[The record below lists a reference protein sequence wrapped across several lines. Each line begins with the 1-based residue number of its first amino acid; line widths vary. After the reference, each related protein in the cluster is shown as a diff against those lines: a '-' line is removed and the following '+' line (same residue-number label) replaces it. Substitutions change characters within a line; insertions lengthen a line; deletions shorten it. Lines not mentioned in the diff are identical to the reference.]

1 MVTLKTCDLCGKKI
15 SAEEI
20 EAGEVLAVQSK
31 TFCSE
36 CKPKVIAKIKEQ
48 KAAAAAGSGGSAPAK
63 PKAPGRPAPP
73 APPKRPAPGRTAPGR
88 PAPAAQSKPAPPKV
102 TARKGAP
109 PKSTKPAAERP
120 AVGGKGAPARPAA
133 GKAGAP
139 RPAIG
144 GKAPGRAPAAPGKAP
159 GRKPAAPGR
168 RPARAAA
175 GVAPDGDGDEAVGF
189 EIRKPS
195 KAPMYIGITAVVVVV
210 IGLLAYVMSQ
220 PDEPQ
225 TDDASVAKQEKE
237 GQKKAAEERQR
248 ELAEEAL
255 AKAKEFRRKNP
266 TAYGEIAGA
275 FLDIPQR
282 HPTPNVSD
290 IAAEALKIAQEV
302 ERQHFDAAR
311 AAWSQIRGEAEA
323 LLAQGKFAEAEAK
336 VQDLPDVVF
345 LPFEMDIDGDQFAGR
360 TLENE
365 ISAFR
370 RRITEEVQ
378 AFVIFEELERK
389 SKRWASEGMA
399 DVAELVLAEFDQDYE
414 AKAPNV
420 WRMKEAAEAKIRQE
434 GIAGF
439 LAAER
444 EAQQQA
450 EEERKAR
457 EEAERLARE
466 QRWREKR
473 DQVPWTNQLGRYN
486 LYNWV
491 INTDVY
497 RFDESRWKIREQ
509 EGVGVLYG
517 NNTDGNTMYIGPH
530 TDRWQDFLLEF
541 DVKLMSGS
549 FEISPRTRA
558 QVTRMGIGV
567 ADESDPIVLG
577 DGFPTGTW
585 VKISIEVHGDEVKW
599 TRSDTGE
606 TIEYT
611 GEEKRLASQ
620 GGFLFKLPADSEV
633 EVRKVRARIVSEAA
647 AMPGA

>member
-48 KAAAAAGSGGSAPAK
+48 QAAAGGGGAPAK
-63 PKAPGRPAPP
+63 PKPAGRPAPP
-73 APPKRPAPGRTAPGR
+73 APPKRPAAGRPAAPGR
-88 PAPAAQSKPAPPKV
+88 AAPAAQSKAKPAPPKV
-102 TARKGAP
+102 TAKKGAP
-109 PKSTKPAAERP
+109 PKSAQPAAEKP
-120 AVGGKGAPARPAA
+120 AIGGKGAPARPAA
-133 GKAGAP
+133 GKTAGG
-139 RPAIG
+139 RPAVG
-144 GKAPGRAPAAPGKAP
+144 GKAPGRAPVAPGKAP

-175 GVAPDGDGDEAVGF
+175 GVAPDGDGDEPVSF

-210 IGLLAYVMSQ
+210 IGLVAYVMTR

-225 TDDASVAKQEKE
+225 TDDASVAKQEKVD
-237 GQKKAAEERQR
+237 QKKAAEERQR
-248 ELAEEAL
+248 ALAEEAL
-255 AKAKEFRRKNP
+255 EKAKEFRRKNP

-275 FLDIPQR
+275 FLDIPVR

-290 IAAEALKIAQEV
+290 IAAEALKIAKEV
-302 ERQHFDAAR
+302 ERQHYEAAR
-311 AAWSQIRGEAEA
+311 AAWSQIRGAAEE

-336 VQDLPDVVF
+336 IQDLPDVVY
-345 LPFEMDIDGDQFAGR
+345 LPFEMEIDGDQFAGR

-370 RRITEEVQ
+370 RRVAEEVQ
-378 AFVIFEELERK
+378 AYVVLEELEQK
-389 SKRWASEGMA
+389 AKRWAGEGMA
-399 DVAELVLAEFDQDYE
+399 DVAEFVLAEFDQDYE

-420 WRMKEAAEAKIRQE
+420 WRLKEEAEAKIRQE

-444 EAQQQA
+444 AAQQQA
-450 EEERKAR
+450 EEERRAR

-491 INTDVY
+491 INSDMY
-497 RFDESRWKIREQ
+497 RFDASRWKIREQ

-530 TDRWQDFLLEF
+530 TDRWQDYLLEF
-541 DVKLMSGS
+541 DVRLLSGS

-577 DGFPTGTW
+577 NGFPTGKW
-585 VKISIEVHGDEVKW
+585 VTISIEVHGEEVKW

-611 GEEKRLASQ
+611 SEEKRLASQ
-620 GGFLFKLPADSEV
+620 GGFLFKLPGDSEV
-633 EVRKVRARIVSEAA
+633 ELRKVRARIVSEAA
-647 AMPGA
+647 VVPGA